1 MRGSSGP
8 AEVSSLPGLG
18 AGEPMHVGPWVTKF
32 RDDPHVKGNVQHIG
46 LLLAS
51 HANAGDPERPV
62 WPSVKGL
69 VAESG
74 RAPATVRGALNQ
86 LRSMGYIAQ
95 VDAVSYRSKYP
106 TPLDPQRSVW
116 LLTYSEDARGEHL
129 RVRGVPLPAVG
140 GSPPDLSAPA

>member
-1 MRGSSGP
+1 
-8 AEVSSLPGLG
+8 
-18 AGEPMHVGPWVTKF
+18 
-32 RDDPHVKGNVQHIG
+32 
-46 LLLAS
+46 
-51 HANAGDPERPV
+51 
-62 WPSVKGL
+62 
-69 VAESG
+69 
-74 RAPATVRGALNQ
+74 
-86 LRSMGYIAQ
+86 MGYIAQ